1 MIGLRKWLC
10 GIVCVGLLAGMIQK
24 PVLAYNTPE
33 TIQIGLESVC
43 KNATSA
49 TIGGNTIRVGTI
61 QNGVFQEGG
70 TISSGNGFRVSAIQ
84 TEVICVGQSMTQE
97 EANTVAYGLS
107 KMQFDTALG
116 YQGGQNWTV
125 YVKNSSRFEVEQ
137 SVPGQKTET
146 MTFSGIL
153 LEGGEQDCM
162 IAQTVNYA
170 FGGTGTDDTFTLEG
184 KAYRGYLSFQL
195 NGQRMTAINTVDLEE
210 YVCGV
215 VPAEM
220 PASYAQEA
228 LKAQILSVRTYAMTK
243 MSAHTEN
250 GYALCDTIHCQV
262 YKGYSAENTNVNDLV
277 HQTEGEVICYQGTP
291 IEAVFSASSGGYTEN
306 SEDVWNA
313 AVPYLRAVPEVAG
326 EYGDNSWT
334 KTVTLSELDA
344 LVQSKGENIGSVTDI
359 VITKLATSGRVQ
371 EMKIVGTTGSVT
383 LTKESVRTYFS
394 GACGSLPSKMFTIN
408 GKGGTQGVTQ
418 SGEQNNTNNTAP
430 DQNVSQTPQTTPKSL
445 TESAAQYGITAIT
458 QGTLS
463 GINGNTYQIQ
473 GAKTSTTST
482 SNTSNTSSST
492 SNTNDT
498 VSSSTTPSQANSG
511 TYAIHDVN
519 ISTVQNG
526 TFVFSGNGNGHGVGL
541 SQNGAQA
548 MAQNGYSYEEIL
560 QHYYT
565 GVTIER

>member
-1 MIGLRKWLC
+1 MKRLKKWLC
-10 GIVCVGLLAGMIQK
+10 GIMCIGLLASMIQK
-24 PVLAYNTPE
+24 PVFAYDTPE

-49 TIGGNTIRVGTI
+49 TIGGNTLHIGTI
-61 QNGVFQEGG
+61 QNGIFQEGG
-70 TISSGNGFRVSAIQ
+70 TLSSGNGFRVSVVQ
-84 TEVICVGQSMTQE
+84 TEVICAGQSMTQVD
-97 EANTVAYGLS
+97 AKTLAYSLS

-125 YVKNSSRFEVEQ
+125 YIKNSSRFEVEQ
-137 SVPGQKTET
+137 SAPGTKTET

-153 LEGGEQDCM
+153 LEGGDQDCM

-170 FGGTGTDDTFTLEG
+170 FGGTGTEDTFILEG
-184 KAYRGYLSFQL
+184 KAYRGYLSFHL
-195 NGQRMTAINTVDLEE
+195 SGQRMTAINTVDLDE
-210 YVCGV
+210 YLCGV
-215 VPAEM
+215 IPAEM
-220 PASYAQEA
+220 PASYAAEA
-228 LKAQILSVRTYAMTK
+228 LKAQILSARTYAMTK
-243 MSAHTEN
+243 INVHTDN
-250 GYALCDTIHCQV
+250 GYALCDTTHCQV
-262 YKGYSAENTNVNDLV
+262 YKGYSAEQANVNTLV

-313 AVPYLRAVPEVAG
+313 PVPYLRAVPEVAG

-334 KTVTLSELDA
+334 RTVTLSELDA

-359 VITKLATSGRVQ
+359 VITKLATSGRVE
-371 EMKIVGTTGSVT
+371 EMKIVGTSGSVT
-383 LTKESVRTYFS
+383 LTKENIRTYFS

-408 GKGGTQGVTQ
+408 GKGGIQ
-418 SGEQNNTNNTAP
+418 SEQQNTITPEQNIP
-430 DQNVSQTPQTTPKSL
+430 QTPQTTPSSL
-445 TESAAQYGITAIT
+445 TESAAQYGVTAIT

-463 GINGNTYQIQ
+463 GINGNTYQVQ
-473 GAKTSTTST
+473 GLQSKASTTST
-482 SNTSNTSSST
+482 ANTSATT
-492 SNTNDT
+492 A
-498 VSSSTTPSQANSG
+498 STTPAQVNNG
-511 TYAIHDVN
+511 TYAINSVN